1 MRFEHEKKATIIQY
15 LLEKMDEK
23 VPNVVKM
30 VSETF
35 EINQN
40 TVHTY
45 IKELLNS
52 DTIRR
57 VKRGTYELVTETS
70 IYQFARDK
78 GEIEEEQV
86 IYDEYLQSHFK
97 GFPRNVMSIWEY
109 ALGEIIN
116 NVIDHSEAKNL
127 TITVKTNNL
136 CTKISIVDNGVGI
149 FKKIKDHF
157 GFHSTD
163 EAICELFKGKLTTDP
178 DRHSGEGIFFT
189 SKLVDRFVIISD
201 GKIFTNN
208 KYDKDDL
215 TDAMYAECGTVV
227 LMELSNSSNKIPSEI
242 FNQYSQVDGGF
253 TKTIIPLKNVFETA
267 PVSRSQAK
275 RICQR
280 LEKFQEVILDF
291 DGLEWMGQGFAHQ
304 IFIVFQNEYPE
315 ISLKPINMNDGVSQ
329 MYTHVTAR
337 SYE

>member
-1 MRFEHEKKATIIQY
+1 MRFDQGKKAAIIQY
-15 LLEKMDEK
+15 LLEKMEEK
-23 VPNVVKM
+23 VPNVVKL

-45 IKELLNS
+45 IKDLLAEGV
-52 DTIRR
+52 IRR
-57 VKRGTYELVTETS
+57 IKRGTYELVTETS
-70 IYQFARDK
+70 IYQFAQNE
-78 GEIEEEQV
+78 GGLEEEQV
-86 IYDEYLQSHFK
+86 IYDAYLRSHFK
-97 GFPRNVMSIWEY
+97 DLPRNVMGIWEY
-109 ALGEIIN
+109 ALGEMIN
-116 NVIDHSEAKNL
+116 NVIDHSEADDLVIVVKKNYL
-127 TITVKTNNL
+127 S
-136 CTKISIVDNGVGI
+136 TKVSILDNGVGI
-149 FKKIKDHF
+149 FKKIQDHF
-157 GFHSTD
+157 GLYSTE

-189 SKLVDRFVIISD
+189 SKLVDRFMIFSD

-215 TDAMYAECGTVV
+215 SDAPEIGSGTAV
-227 LMELSNSSNKIPSEI
+227 LMELSNSSNKSPAEI

-253 TKTIIPLKNVFETA
+253 TKTMIPLKNIFETA

-291 DGLEWMGQGFAHQ
+291 EGLDWMGQGFAHQ
-304 IFIVFQNEYPE
+304 IFIVFQNEHPE
-315 ISLKPINMNDGVSQ
+315 ISIIPINMNDGVSQ
-329 MYTHVTAR
+329 MYAHVTGR